1 MVLNWKSS
9 WKQPEEV
16 LIHTVMSPKFLCLSK
31 FRCSCSDRQ
40 LLRSSGKEGGAK
52 QHDSIFPYQG
62 IFRNFEHLTDK
73 LCLIR
78 KDCGEGWV
86 NWPATGNW
94 LNFSLFFNTEEC
106 RGLKIFCQ
114 ERFPLISLPHS
125 HDSVNERESTQ
136 REGKRSHPGAT
147 NTKKQTY
154 RNTSITLCTATGFIV
169 LMTACERALSYCRQF

>member
-1 MVLNWKSS
+1 MVLNGESS

-62 IFRNFEHLTDK
+62 IFGNFGHLTDK

-78 KDCGEGWV
+78 EDCGEGWV
-86 NWPATGNW
+86 NWPATWNW
-94 LNFSLFFNTEEC
+94 LNCSLFLNTEE
-106 RGLKIFCQ
+106 RRALKIFCQ
-114 ERFPLISLPHS
+114 ERFLLISLPHS
-125 HDSVNERESTQ
+125 HDSVNERDSTQGEEVPPRSSKHKEMDLQKHICNSVYSNGLYSSYHCMREST
-136 REGKRSHPGAT
+136 K
-147 NTKKQTY
+147 
-154 RNTSITLCTATGFIV
+154 L
-169 LMTACERALSYCRQF
+169 L